1 MSTPQQK
8 PRPWLELITL
18 RERDGQTQT
27 ELAEALGWT
36 QSYVSHLE
44 SGRRQPTPRLIRT
57 IADALRVP
65 YSVLVPSPRDG
76 DDGPTPSSTPTP
88 AAPVDDRSEVSA

>member
-1 MSTPQQK
+1 MSTEQQQQT
-8 PRPWLELITL
+8 PWLELITL

-27 ELAEALGWT
+27 ELAERLGWS

-44 SGRRQPTPRLIRT
+44 SGRRKPTARVIKT
-57 IADALRVP
+57 IATALAVP

-76 DDGPTPSSTPTP
+76 DDDKPSTTDTDTRTGVP
-88 AAPVDDRSEVSA
+88 AA